1 MAAGGPRDKYFYS
14 KTPGIVSCDEFEVA
28 LNFLER
34 SDIFFIF
41 ENFGVLSELCRTD
54 PKTPGIVSCDEFEVA
69 LNFLEQSDNFFIFE
83 NFGVLSELCRTDP
96 KPTGI
101 CLESP
106 NELIP

>member
-1 MAAGGPRDKYFYS
+1 MLCRIDAKP
-14 KTPGIVSCDEFEVA
+14 TGIVSSVEFK
-28 LNFLER
+28 LTLHILDR
-34 SDIFFIF
+34 SDNFFIF

-101 CLESP
+101 CLERP
-106 NELIP
+106 NESIP